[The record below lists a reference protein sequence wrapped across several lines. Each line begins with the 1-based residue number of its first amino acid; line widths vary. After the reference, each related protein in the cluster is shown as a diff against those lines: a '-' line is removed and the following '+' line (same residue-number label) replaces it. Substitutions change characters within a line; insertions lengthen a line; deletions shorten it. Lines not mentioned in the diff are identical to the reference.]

1 KKIKSKEIHMSNLIK
16 TDICIIGAGSGGLS
30 LAAGAVQ
37 LGKDVVLVE
46 GSKMGGDCLNYG
58 CVPSKALLAAGNAAD
73 KFRTSEKFGIKPQSP
88 EIDFKKVHDHVHGV
102 IAGIA
107 PHDSVERFEELG
119 VKVIQEYG
127 SFESKSRLKAGDQ
140 IIEAK
145 RFVIATGSS
154 PSVPPLP
161 NIENVPYITNET
173 IFDLTE
179 KPDHLIIIG
188 GGPIG
193 LEMAQAHRRLG
204 SKVTVIALAFLENDD
219 PDLKDIL
226 LEALRNDGIDLKDN
240 ISIKDINEADGK
252 ITITLE
258 NETIIGSHLLI
269 ATGRKPN
276 IEKLNLDEAGVDYTR
291 TGINVGANLRTS
303 NKAIYAIGDVTG
315 GAGFTHKAGYD
326 AGIIIRRIVFGIF
339 WAKADYKAL
348 PYATYTSP
356 ILATVGLS
364 EKEAKDR
371 FGEDIKI
378 LKWDYAENDRARATR
393 ITQGMIKVV
402 TSKKGLILGASIVGE
417 SADEVLAPW
426 TLAINEGLKIGSMA
440 NVISPY
446 PTLGEVSKRAASSYY
461 TASLF
466 SDKTRKIVK
475 WLSFL
480 T

>member
-1 KKIKSKEIHMSNLIK
+1 MSNLIK

-30 LAAGAVQ
+30 VASGAVQ

-88 EIDFKKVHDHVHGV
+88 EVDFKKVHDHVHGV

-119 VKVIQEYG
+119 VKVIEEYG
-127 SFESKSRLKAGDQ
+127 SFESRTRLKAGEQ

-179 KPDHLIIIG
+179 RPDHLIIIG

-219 PDLKDIL
+219 PDLRDVL
-226 LEALRNDGIDLKDN
+226 LDALRNDGIDLKDN
-240 ISIKDINEADGK
+240 VSIKNINEVNGQ
-252 ITITLE
+252 ITVTLE
-258 NETIIGSHLLI
+258 NEVIIGSHLLI

-276 IEKLNLDEAGVDYTR
+276 IEKLNLDAACVDYTR
-291 TGINVGANLRTS
+291 TGINVSANLRTS

-326 AGIIIRRIVFGIF
+326 AGIIIRRIVFGMF

-356 ILATVGLS
+356 VLATVGLS
-364 EKEAKDR
+364 EKEAKHR
-371 FGEDIKI
+371 FGEDVKI
-378 LKWDYAENDRARATR
+378 LKWDYAENDRARATK

-402 TSKKGLILGASIVGE
+402 TGKKGLILGTSIVGE
-417 SADEVLAPW
+417 SADELLAPW

-475 WLSFL
+475 WLNFL